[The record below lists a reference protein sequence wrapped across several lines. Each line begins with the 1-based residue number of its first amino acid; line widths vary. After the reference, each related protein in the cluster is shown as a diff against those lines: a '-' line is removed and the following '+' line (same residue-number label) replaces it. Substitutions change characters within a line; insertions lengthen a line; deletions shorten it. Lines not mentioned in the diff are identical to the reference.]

1 MESLD
6 RGRAPE
12 AVVGAERLQGAHL
25 QGRPASRRRLP
36 LRHDRA
42 RRQRRV
48 GQVHLSPDR
57 GAEKAGRHRLV
68 FRSER
73 RRDAAPRPRQL
84 ADGDALDG
92 DLHRAGRQDQGQRA
106 VDSRGFLDGG
116 GAQDLRRRTRRHEA
130 GLGRNHGPVRRISG
144 TSEMKVEERD
154 LVLIRIFDAPRERVW
169 KAWTDPRQVA
179 QWWGPAGF
187 TNPRCE
193 VDARPGGVL
202 RIDMRGPD
210 GTVYPM
216 AGVYREVVAP
226 ERLVFTGSALDEKG
240 KPLFEVLN
248 TVTFAEQGGKTKLTV
263 RAQVVKKIAA
273 VADRY
278 LKGQEQGWSQS
289 LER

>member
-1 MESLD
+1 MT
-6 RGRAPE
+6 
-12 AVVGAERLQGAHL
+12 VK
-25 QGRPASRRRLP
+25 
-36 LRHDRA
+36 
-42 RRQRRV
+42 
-48 GQVHLSPDR
+48 
-57 GAEKAGRHRLV
+57 EK
-68 FRSER
+68 
-73 RRDAAPRPRQL
+73 
-84 ADGDALDG
+84 
-92 DLHRAGRQDQGQRA
+92 
-106 VDSRGFLDGG
+106 
-116 GAQDLRRRTRRHEA
+116 
-130 GLGRNHGPVRRISG
+130 
-144 TSEMKVEERD
+144 D
-154 LVLIRIFDAPRERVW
+154 LVLTRVFDAPRERVW
-169 KAWTDPRQVA
+169 KAWTDPRQIA

-193 VDARPGGVL
+193 VDVRPGGAL

-263 RAQVVKKIAA
+263 QAQVVKKIAA

-289 LER
+289 LERLEEFL